1 MTDAPTCAE
10 SIIKST
16 RRERRKTSSLKSG
29 DSAPK
34 PKRLGLMRILQ
45 LHSNFIVYKPV
56 QKEIALAEHAE
67 KKETR
72 LEELVVLFT
81 AVEEGDNARVAEK
94 AIDEVQGFLEK
105 LGVNRILIY
114 PYAHLSSKLAKPAG
128 ALETVKAME
137 SYASKKGIETFRAP
151 FGWNKQFTISIKGH
165 PLAEQS
171 RVIWPEEAKEK
182 EEEKISEAVKAEE
195 KLKSSW
201 HVLQPD
207 GKMVLAEEFNFK
219 DHKDLEK
226 FARYEISKVRA
237 SQQMPPH
244 VQLMKKLE
252 ICDYEP
258 GSDPGNLRWYP
269 KGRLIKALLEQFV
282 STKMSEYGAMEVETP
297 VMYDFQHPSLADYL
311 NRFPAR
317 QYVLKSEDKELF
329 LRFAACFGQFLIVHD
344 AQFSYK
350 DMPMKVYELTRYSFR
365 KEKSGEVVGLR
376 RLRAFSMPDCHAFCT
391 NLEQAKDEFLKRFKM
406 CSKILSEIGLNKDE
420 YEVGIRFT
428 KDFYEENKKFI
439 TSLAKT
445 FGKPMLAEVWN
456 ERFFY
461 FVLKWDI
468 NYVDNQDKAAALS
481 TDQLDVENAERY
493 GIYYVDEKG
502 EKKLPL
508 ILHCSP
514 SGAIERVVYAL
525 LERAYKAQKSG
536 KVPMLPVW
544 LSPTQVRLIPVSSSY
559 LKDVEKNAEI
569 MEGCRIRVDIDDRPM
584 TLQKKVRDAE
594 MEWIPYIIVV
604 GQKEIDSGLLPVR
617 DRSTREMRKLKL
629 KDLTSE
635 CQEILGDKP
644 FRPLPLPKYLS
655 KRPQFY
661 G

>member
-1 MTDAPTCAE
+1 
-10 SIIKST
+10 
-16 RRERRKTSSLKSG
+16 
-29 DSAPK
+29 
-34 PKRLGLMRILQ
+34 MRILQ
-45 LHSNFIVYKPV
+45 LHSNFIAYKPV
-56 QKEIALAEHAE
+56 QKEIALAEEAE
-67 KKETR
+67 KKEVR

-81 AVEEGDNARVAEK
+81 AVEEGDNIKVAEM
-94 AIDEVQGFLEK
+94 AIDEVHGFLEK

-114 PYAHLSSKLAKPAG
+114 PYAHLSSKLAKPSE
-128 ALETVKAME
+128 ALKTVKAME

-171 RVIWPEEAKEK
+171 RVVLPAEAKEK
-182 EEEKISEAVKAEE
+182 GEEEQVSEAVKAEE
-195 KLKSSW
+195 QLRSFW
-201 HVLQPD
+201 YIFQPD
-207 GKMVLAEEFNFK
+207 GKMVPVEEFNFK
-219 DHKDLEK
+219 GHKDLEK

-252 ICDYEP
+252 ICDYEA
-258 GSDPGNLRWYP
+258 GSDPGNIRWYP

-282 STKMSEYGAMEVETP
+282 SAKMNEYGAMEVETP

-317 QYVLKSEDKELF
+317 QYLLKSEDKELF
-329 LRFAACFGQFLIVHD
+329 LRFAACFGQFLMVHD

-350 DMPMKVYELTRYSFR
+350 AMPMKVYELTRYSFR

-376 RLRAFSMPDCHAFCT
+376 RLRAFTMPDCHAFCT
-391 NLEQAKDEFLKRFKM
+391 NLEQAKKEFVIRFKM
-406 CSKILSEIGLNKDE
+406 CVQVLDEIGLDKDE

-439 TSLAKT
+439 ASLAKT
-445 FGKPMLAEVWN
+445 FGRPMLAEMWR

-461 FVLKWDI
+461 FILKWDM

-481 TDQLDVENAERY
+481 TDQLDVENAKRY
-493 GIYYVDEKG
+493 GINYVDDKG

-525 LERAYKAQKSG
+525 LERAYKVQKSG

-544 LSPTQVRLIPVSSSY
+544 LSPTQVRLIPISSGY
-559 LKDVEKNAEI
+559 LKDVEKIAEE
-569 MEGCRIRVDIDDRPM
+569 MEACRIRVDIDDRAM
-584 TLQKKVRDAE
+584 TLQKRVRDAE
-594 MEWIPYIIVV
+594 MEWVPYIIVV
-604 GQKEIDSGLLPVR
+604 GQKELESEVLPVR
-617 DRSTREMRKLKL
+617 DRSTGGMRKLKL
-629 KDLTSE
+629 KNLTAE
-635 CQEILGDKP
+635 VQKILGDKP